1 MKIKIITYLVLLAG
15 LFIMSISCGKG
26 EQAPGSQQ
34 QQAMP
39 FPVVKVEKRDVTS
52 YRTYPANIEGEV
64 SSDIRPK
71 IAGYIK
77 SVLVREGQPV
87 KQGQVL
93 FQLETQSLSQQAQ
106 AARAAVNTAR
116 VEVEKLIPL
125 VEKNIISNVQLETAK
140 ANLEQAKSNYN
151 SIVANIDYAHVKSPV
166 DGLVGS
172 INYRKGAL
180 VSAQDPLP
188 LTRVSSIKNVYAYF
202 SMNEK
207 DFLDFIETTVGKTMQ
222 DKIDQMPKVQLK
234 LANGSMY
241 SKAGTIETIS
251 GNINEQTGT
260 VSIRVKFDN
269 TEGLLR
275 DGSSGTIIIPKK
287 YNDALVLPAESTF
300 ERQGKTIV
308 YKVAN
313 DSLIDTPIVIADE
326 AGKVYVVKSGVEAG
340 ETILAKGFNK
350 VTGGSKI
357 QPIMTPMDSIL
368 NSFNTV
374 FK

>member
-15 LFIMSISCGKG
+15 FFIIYISCGKG
-26 EQAPGSQQ
+26 EQAAGSQQ

-52 YRTYPANIEGEV
+52 YRTYPANLEGEV

-87 KQGQVL
+87 KQGQVM

-106 AARAAVNTAR
+106 AAKAAVNTAQ
-116 VEVEKLIPL
+116 VEVEKLKPL

-166 DGLVGS
+166 NGLVGY
-172 INYRKGAL
+172 INYRKGSL

-207 DFLDFIETTVGKTMQ
+207 GFLDFIETTGGKTMQ

-241 SKAGTIETIS
+241 GKEGTIETIS

-287 YNDALVLPAESTF
+287 YSDALVLPAQSTF

-313 DSLIDTPIVIADE
+313 DSLIDTPILVADE
-326 AGKVYVVKSGVEAG
+326 AGKVYVVSSGVEAG